1 MKNWL
6 KKDKPEGK
14 ETRNSTWPDKSLQ
27 VFDYHDFLDRVMGD
41 KELAVGILEEFTDLI
56 GQHADKLRKAVES
69 GDHENI
75 RQIGHMIKGESGNI
89 SAPALYESSHAIE
102 KAGKSQS
109 RDEQTQLLPVL
120 IADIDNL
127 TQAIREVLKKENR

>member
-6 KKDKPEGK
+6 KKAK
-14 ETRNSTWPDKSLQ
+14 EKKAGNSMSPNKSLQ
-27 VFDYHDFLDRVMGD
+27 VFNYHDFLDRVMGD
-41 KELAVGILEEFTDLI
+41 KELAISILEEFSSFI

-89 SAPALYESSHAIE
+89 SAPALYESSYAIE
-102 KAGKSQS
+102 KAGKSQN
-109 RDEQTQLLPVL
+109 RNEQNQLLPVL